1 MLRVVCMMC
10 NLYFDGKPGD
20 GKLSCPVWGGGKDGD
35 NIKILPI
42 AIFAERGADG
52 GLHGGNLEAFQKMG
66 RYTVWFDPKR
76 EGFAGVEGDREHLR
90 RYIL

>member
-42 AIFAERGADG
+42 AIALERGADG
-52 GLHGGNLEAFQKMG
+52 SLYGGNLEALPKMG
-66 RYTVWFDPKR
+66 RYTVRSDPKCQGATR
-76 EGFAGVEGDREHLR
+76 
-90 RYIL
+90 